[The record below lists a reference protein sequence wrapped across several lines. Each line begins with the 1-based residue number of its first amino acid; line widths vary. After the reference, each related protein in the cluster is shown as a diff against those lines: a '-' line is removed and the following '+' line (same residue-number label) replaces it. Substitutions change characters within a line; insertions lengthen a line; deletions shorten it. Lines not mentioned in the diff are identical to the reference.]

1 MTTTARNIDVQV
13 LVDEKPVYWSEA
25 DIQDGKWIVMP
36 NLRVAKLHHTRED
49 SGRRVFITTNGKLVC
64 EHGECASSI
73 GSWVSAEQ
81 RAHLDGDAP
90 PPRNSI
96 CDCGNTDGMHWTKNM
111 SKPLVD
117 ITPPSETLFGVLDS
131 LDTHRV
137 TVRGHTLRHVPHT
150 CGASA
155 LFVSQKGGVLC
166 CRHGHSLNVLRGMR
180 NGKPGKVRGGPCC
193 CRPHA
198 PPRRVLGL
206 KKPKVVR

>member
-1 MTTTARNIDVQV
+1 MTTTARNVDVQRV
-13 LVDEKPVYWSEA
+13 VDEKPVYWSEA
-25 DIQDGKWIVMP
+25 DIQDGRWIVMP
-36 NLRVAKLHHTRED
+36 NLRVAKLHNVRED
-49 SGRRVFITTNGKLVC
+49 SGRRVFITMNGKLVC

-96 CDCGNTDGMHWTKNM
+96 CDCGNTDAMHWTKNM
-111 SKPLVD
+111 PKPLVE
-117 ITPPSETLFGVLDS
+117 INPPSDTLFGVLDS
-131 LDTHRV
+131 LDTHSV
-137 TVRGHTLRHVPHT
+137 TVRGHMLRHVPHT

-166 CRHGHSLNVLRGMR
+166 CRHGHSLNVLRGIR
-180 NGKPGKVRGGPCC
+180 SGKPSKVRGGPCC
-193 CRPHA
+193 CCSYA